1 MCVSLWVLGKT
12 WIRSAGGCQGEKNHI
27 NHYARLHCLYSH
39 GWCGGQTENAAR
51 TTKDAM
57 TGGNIH
63 WHWMSW
69 NHRWMSTPNKWLIT
83 RTLLILLRIHGD
95 TLKATRLKKLNIHK
109 KTMHVCRWH
118 IVLSWKHDWTQ
129 WRGSAHVG
137 GAPQIWTLWW
147 NIAHA
152 SSPLL

>member
-12 WIRSAGGCQGEKNHI
+12 WIRSVGGCQGEKNHI

-39 GWCGGQTENAAR
+39 GWCGGQTKNVAR

-69 NHRWMSTPNKWLIT
+69 NHQWMSTPNKWLIT
-83 RTLLILLRIHGD
+83 QTLFILLRIHGD

-109 KTMHVCRWH
+109 KNHARLPLTCSPELETWLDTMKRIGSCWRSIMVKYCTCVVSLAV
-118 IVLSWKHDWTQ
+118 IV
-129 WRGSAHVG
+129 
-137 GAPQIWTLWW
+137 
-147 NIAHA
+147 
-152 SSPLL
+152 